1 MDSFHLLNHKIQKVI
16 YDMKWENF
24 RPIQDQAISHLIN
37 TPSDLIISA
46 KTASGKTEAAFLP
59 IISKIIE
66 NAKDSVKILYISPLK
81 ALINDQFQRIT
92 DLCKYIDFPITKW
105 HGDAS
110 SYNKQTL
117 LKNPAGI
124 LLITPESI
132 ESLILHRTSSLYMLL
147 NNLEY
152 IVIDEI
158 HSFIGNERGCQLKSL
173 IRRIENIIKH
183 KPIKIALSATISNLK
198 DVAHWINPQNPKSVK
213 IIEDN
218 SDNKKIVGII
228 KCYSDKID
236 NLEEDL
242 FNVLRKDKNL
252 IFANIKSTLELFC
265 NSMQEIA
272 AKNNTQN
279 IFYIHH
285 GSISKNI
292 REHTEMLLK
301 KSDNISVFC
310 TNTLELG
317 IDIGNIDRIIFLSPP
332 FTVSS
337 LIQRLGRCG
346 RKENS
351 VKEFRF
357 FIYEN
362 NIKILKQLIITIKL
376 ILRYIN
382 RISYDGSLIFCL
394 IYQVLQHLS
403 NLLNIHYVDN
413 DDIFRTELIQSIAM
427 IELMLEN
434 FTEPLDTTNFDY
446 STLVHQILSYLGQT
460 GGDFAV
466 NIYNNIGKISFDEY
480 FSKNDFIDILKY
492 LNKEQIIY
500 QMNDGKITLN
510 RIGENIV
517 EKYDFFAAFETP
529 KTWKII
535 CNGKEIGEIPIDNIY
550 YLKVKDCFIL
560 AGKKWE
566 IIEIRKNIQTIVVKQ
581 ADKGKL
587 IKFCSSVRNIHRAIH
602 QKMLNIY
609 ENSFIPKYIEQ
620 SAISILEEA
629 FNSYK
634 AYKNSSNNDILIVL
648 EGSRVHNTLKL
659 LLNFYDI
666 EFSDFNIGF
675 NFVEGK
681 NEAIKKL
688 KNIDFTN
695 FNIQDTLT
703 KIPRECKYYRKF
715 DYLLPDNI
723 LNKSYEQTFLDLKGT
738 IKYIKTL

>member
-16 YDMKWENF
+16 YDMKWESF

-59 IISKIIE
+59 IISKIID
-66 NAKDSVKILYISPLK
+66 NSKDSVKILYISPLK

-92 DLCKYIDFPITKW
+92 DLCKYINFPIIKW
-105 HGDAS
+105 HGDA
-110 SYNKQTL
+110 NFHKKKQL
-117 LKNPAGI
+117 LQKPAGI

-132 ESLILHRTSSLYMLL
+132 ESLIINKPLELAILFEK
-147 NNLEY
+147 LEY
-152 IVIDEI
+152 IVMDEI

-228 KCYSDKID
+228 KCYLDET
-236 NLEEDL
+236 LEEDL
-242 FNVLRKDKNL
+242 FKVIKKDKNL
-252 IFANIKSTLELFC
+252 IFANNRSTLEIFC
-265 NSMQEIA
+265 TLMQDFA
-272 AKNNTQN
+272 TKNNTQN
-279 IFYIHH
+279 IFHIHH

-292 REHTEMLLK
+292 RENTEMLLK
-301 KSDNISVFC
+301 KNDNISVFC

-317 IDIGNIDRIIFLSPP
+317 IDIGNIDRIIFLLSPP
-332 FTVSS
+332 FSVSS

-357 FIYEN
+357 FIYEQD
-362 NIKILKQLIITIKL
+362 IRILKPLIITIKL
-376 ILRYIN
+376 ICEYIN
-382 RISYDGSLIFCL
+382 KENENNYSILYLILNSFLNFSIDYDDL
-394 IYQVLQHLS
+394 
-403 NLLNIHYVDN
+403 
-413 DDIFRTELIQSIAM
+413 FRTKLVQSIAM

-434 FTEPLDTTNFDY
+434 FTEPLDTKNFDY

-460 GGDFAV
+460 GGDYAV
-466 NIYNNIGKISFDEY
+466 NIYNNIVKNSFDEY
-480 FSKNDFIDILKY
+480 FSKNELIDILKY
-492 LNKEQIIY
+492 LNKEHIIY

-510 RIGENIV
+510 KKGEDIV
-517 EKYDFFAAFETP
+517 ENYKFFAAFETP
-529 KTWKII
+529 ENWKII
-535 CNGKEIGEIPIDNIY
+535 CNNQVIGELPIESFLS
-550 YLKVKDCFIL
+550 LKSNCFIFS
-560 AGKKWE
+560 GKKWE
-566 IIEIRKNIQTIVVKQ
+566 IVELKIKTKTIIVKQ
-581 ADKGKL
+581 SYEGNL
-587 IKFCSSVRNIHRAIH
+587 IKFFGSLTNVNRKIH

-648 EGSRVHNTLKL
+648 EGSRIHNTLKL

-675 NFVEGK
+675 NFIEGK

-688 KNIDFTN
+688 KSIDFTN
-695 FNIQDTLT
+695 FNIQEILS
-703 KIPRECKYYRKF
+703 KVPRECKYYRKF

-723 LNKSYEQTFLDLKGT
+723 LNKSYEQTFLDLTGT
-738 IKYIKTL
+738 IEYIKTL